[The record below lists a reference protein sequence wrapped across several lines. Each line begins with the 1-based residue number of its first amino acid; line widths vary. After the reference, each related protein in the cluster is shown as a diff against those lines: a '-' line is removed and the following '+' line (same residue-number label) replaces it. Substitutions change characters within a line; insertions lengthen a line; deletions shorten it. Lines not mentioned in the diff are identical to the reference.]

1 MDTVDDLKKD
11 IVKKNAFVA
20 LEKERLKEQINN
32 GMFDDVD
39 EVLENPETKNYY
51 QNALDILNKEN
62 LSDTVKTSDVKLSLW
77 KRIKENFKKI
87 VLK

>member
-32 GMFDDVD
+32 GMFDDAD
-39 EVLENPETKNYY
+39 EVLENPETKDYY
-51 QNALDILNKEN
+51 QNALDTLNKEN
-62 LSDTVKTSDVKLSLW
+62 LSNTVKTSEDNLSLW

>member
-87 VLK
+87 ILK

>member
-11 IVKKNAFVA
+11 IVKKNAVVA

-39 EVLENPETKNYY
+39 EVLENPKTKDYY
-51 QNALDILNKEN
+51 QNALDTLNKEN
-62 LSDTVKTSDVKLSLW
+62 LSNTVKISEDNLSLW

>member
-11 IVKKNAFVA
+11 IVKKNAVVA
-20 LEKERLKEQINN
+20 LEKEHIKEQINN

-39 EVLENPETKNYY
+39 DVLENPETKNYY
-51 QNALDILNKEN
+51 QNALDELNKEN
-62 LSDTVKTSDVKLSLW
+62 LSDAVKISDVKLSLW

>member
-32 GMFDDVD
+32 GMFDDAD
-39 EVLENPETKNYY
+39 EVLENPETKDYY
-51 QNALDILNKEN
+51 QNALDTLNKEN
-62 LSDTVKTSDVKLSLW
+62 LSNTVKISEDNLSLW

>member
-39 EVLENPETKNYY
+39 EVLENPKTKDYY
-51 QNALDILNKEN
+51 QNALDTLNKEN
-62 LSDTVKTSDVKLSLW
+62 LSNTVKISEDNLSLW

>member
-20 LEKERLKEQINN
+20 LEKERLKKQINN

-51 QNALDILNKEN
+51 QNALDELNKEN
-62 LSDTVKTSDVKLSLW
+62 LSDTVKISDVKLSLW
-77 KRIKENFKKI
+77 KKIKKNFKKI